1 MPKYEVTNV
10 YANEAGLWRAEVRFN
25 WPKSSTETRAEYHTS
40 HAVDYSRRLARTA
53 IVNAIAER
61 EQKTGET
68 WEAAVK
74 RVRASLPPL
83 AIIKLNQGASTN
95 LDYGVTLGEPN
106 A

>member
-1 MPKYEVTNV
+1 MPKYEVANV

-25 WPKSSTETRAEYHTS
+25 WPKSSTETRAAYHTS

-83 AIIKLNQGASTN
+83 VIVKLDQGASTN
-95 LDYGVTLGEPN
+95 LDYGVTLGESV
-106 A
+106 

>member
-1 MPKYEVTNV
+1 MSKYEVTNV

-25 WPKSSTETRAEYHTS
+25 WPKSSTENRAAYHTS

-53 IVNAIAER
+53 IVNAISER
-61 EQKTGET
+61 EQKTGES

-74 RVRASLPPL
+74 RVRSSLPPL
-83 AIIKLNQGASTN
+83 VIVKLDQGPSNN

-106 A
+106 V